1 MHPVQAQRFHPEN
14 TRSRSQARWSYS
26 PVNSPQS
33 TWNWWNWRQSDSAR
47 QTALAPPTRSSRHS
61 ALLPCPPR
69 AVPPRVALRAP
80 QQTPVAPAKKSPSA
94 PHRETRCRDWTSRPQ
109 SLNRPPLP
117 HSSPRLRH
125 RCRSLAPKPA
135 GSSPKVSSPLAP
147 CCLPPPH
154 KSTGHRGKIP
164 PRSDLSSNKSPADSS
179 LHPANATVPFH
190 SRQTP
195 LQTGCHLHSPPQAK
209 YSHHPASADPRQP
222 FRSHQTPPLPRSRRS
237 LPQKQDSD
245 SANAPALPPRSEK
258 PPAPPKSNP

>member
-94 PHRETRCRDWTSRPQ
+94 PHRETRCRDWTSRPH

-117 HSSPRLRH
+117 HSSPRLRQ

-135 GSSPKVSSPLAP
+135 GSSPKVSSPRVP
-147 CCLPPPH
+147 HCSPRPH
-154 KSTGHRGKIP
+154 KSTGHRAKKP
-164 PRSDLSSNKSPADSS
+164 SHWDLSPNTSPADSS
-179 LHPANATVPFH
+179 LHPANATVPLH
-190 SRQTP
+190 SKQTP
-195 LQTGCHLHSPPQAK
+195 PQTGSRLHSPPRTK
-209 YSHHPASADPRQP
+209 YFHRQASAVLPQF
-222 FRSHQTPPLPRSRRS
+222 FRSHQTTPLLRSCRS
-237 LPQKQDSD
+237 LPQTQDSD
-245 SANAPALPPRSEK
+245 SANATALPPRSEN